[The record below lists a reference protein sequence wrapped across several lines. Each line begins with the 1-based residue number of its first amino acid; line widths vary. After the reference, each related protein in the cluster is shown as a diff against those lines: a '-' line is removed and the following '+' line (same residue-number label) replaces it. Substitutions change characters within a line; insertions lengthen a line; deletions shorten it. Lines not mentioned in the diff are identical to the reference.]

1 MWLRMMWHRNT
12 SWFKCFVAG
21 RNFSGVLV
29 GDSNPV
35 GFYTTC
41 FVRARSKELAEVAAI
56 GLVRADKRLELPSG
70 CLPLPNESIIVEEII
85 EVNTDAVPRHAEGFV
100 WYEMETN

>member
-1 MWLRMMWHRNT
+1 MWLRIMWRRNT

-41 FVRARSKELAEVAAI
+41 FVRARSKELAEVAAL
-56 GLVRADKRLELPSG
+56 GLVRADKRLELPNG
-70 CLPLPNESIIVEEII
+70 CLPLPNESIAVEEII
-85 EVNTDAVPRHAEGFV
+85 EVNADTVSGHSQGFV
-100 WYEMETN
+100 WYDMETH